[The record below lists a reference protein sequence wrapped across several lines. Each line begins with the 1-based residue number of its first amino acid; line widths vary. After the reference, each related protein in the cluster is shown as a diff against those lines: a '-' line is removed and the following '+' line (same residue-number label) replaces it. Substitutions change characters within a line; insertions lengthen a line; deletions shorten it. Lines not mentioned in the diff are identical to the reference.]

1 MKKTIFLL
9 LCLLFFNNLNA
20 QSDPSVMEVNGQK
33 VSKSEFLQIY
43 LKNNNDPKF
52 DKASIDEY
60 MELFTKFKL
69 KVAEAERLG
78 YDTIPRL
85 KKELEGYRK
94 QLALPYL
101 IDSVENKAMVRESY
115 DRLKKEIRASHILIK
130 VNQNASPR
138 DTLKAYNRL
147 LELKKRIEDGEAFE
161 VVARSKNSSQ
171 DPSVMKNGG
180 DLGFFTAFQMLY
192 SFEEMAY
199 NTQKGEVSDPFRTKY
214 GYHILQVTDSRPAR
228 GTIRVAHLMVATPQG
243 TTEAEIVSAEKK
255 INEIYEKL
263 KESNSDE
270 DWENLVSKYSDDPSS
285 AKKGGVLPIFGSGT
299 AQRMVPVFEDA
310 AFALKEDG
318 AISAPVRTDYGFHI
332 LKRLEWNDI
341 KSFDD
346 LTAQQQ
352 EQRELDQRIS
362 VIADFVEKTGRD
374 PRDWFVY
381 QSMNPSEMDDVT
393 AIQIQMSTEYPNLS
407 SQEVNMLVS
416 SKYKIDPDLHSEEEV
431 QLSRLQMKIDAENA
445 RKGIDEMRLQYQ
457 APLQE
462 QSAQESLIDDNW
474 VSNMRS
480 ELDAMD
486 GIEFDLGNGSNF
498 TFGIDGNYKNQLAE
512 KNTRLDEFFDPY
524 VREDGSWDYDMLN
537 MHRAVIDNVDKIV
550 QSVYKQGMADA

>member
-1 MKKTIFLL
+1 MEENTQPVEAVEQEAPASAPEPSFSFVSDEEVAAMQQPQAPAVEEQTTVEATPEVQQEISQEPTEAQPEAQPEYAPEEIEGAVFNFL
-9 LCLLFFNNLNA
+9 
-20 QSDPSVMEVNGQK
+20 S
-33 VSKSEFLQIY
+33 
-43 LKNNNDPKF
+43 
-52 DKASIDEY
+52 
-60 MELFTKFKL
+60 
-69 KVAEAERLG
+69 ERLG
-78 YDTIPRL
+78 
-85 KKELEGYRK
+85 
-94 QLALPYL
+94 
-101 IDSVENKAMVRESY
+101 
-115 DRLKKEIRASHILIK
+115 
-130 VNQNASPR
+130 R
-138 DTLKAYNRL
+138 D
-147 LELKKRIEDGEAFE
+147 
-161 VVARSKNSSQ
+161 
-171 DPSVMKNGG
+171 
-180 DLGFFTAFQMLY
+180 
-192 SFEEMAY
+192 
-199 NTQKGEVSDPFRTKY
+199 
-214 GYHILQVTDSRPAR
+214 
-228 GTIRVAHLMVATPQG
+228 
-243 TTEAEIVSAEKK
+243 
-255 INEIYEKL
+255 IN
-263 KESNSDE
+263 
-270 DWENLVSKYSDDPSS
+270 
-285 AKKGGVLPIFGSGT
+285 
-299 AQRMVPVFEDA
+299 
-310 AFALKEDG
+310 
-318 AISAPVRTDYGFHI
+318 
-332 LKRLEWNDI
+332 
-341 KSFDD
+341 SFDD

-445 RKGIDEMRLQYQ
+445 RRGIDEMRLQYQ

-462 QSAQESLIDDNW
+462 QSEQESLIDDNW

-550 QSVYKQGMADA
+550 QSVYKQGMADAQRTVVQNAANSTPTSPNQGSAPTQPDSLTQQLREALGANKSGFGFI